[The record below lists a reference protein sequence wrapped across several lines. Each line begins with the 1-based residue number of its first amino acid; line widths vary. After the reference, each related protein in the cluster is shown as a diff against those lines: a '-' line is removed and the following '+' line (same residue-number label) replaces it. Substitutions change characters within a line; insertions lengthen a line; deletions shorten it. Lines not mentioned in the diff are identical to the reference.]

1 MENHAPPYP
10 IQSVDYALQLLLIL
24 KRDGVLRVS
33 EAAAELRVARSTAHR
48 LISMLRFRGFV
59 EQARDRTY
67 RAGSAFADLGGGAS
81 SATALLGI
89 ARPHLVRLTEKTEE
103 TSNLVILAGADVQFI
118 DSIESKK
125 ALRVGSR
132 VGVRLAARLTSG
144 GKVLLADLPFE
155 EVALL
160 HPELADD
167 EAGLSA
173 LKRMLAVTR
182 RQGFGTNV
190 QESERGVVAVG
201 MAVRGVTGSAIA
213 AVTLS
218 APTVRFSRGKVA
230 DLLPALTETVEE
242 VRSDIIG
249 LATPSRAGGP
259 ASPVADKARSLA
271 FPHYP

>member
-10 IQSVDYALQLLLIL
+10 VQSVDYALQLLLIL

-33 EAAAELRVARSTAHR
+33 DAAAELGVARSTAHR

-67 RAGSAFADLGGGAS
+67 RAGSAFADLGGPN

-89 ARPHLVRLTEKTEE
+89 SRPHLVRLTDKVGE
-103 TSNLVILAGADVQFI
+103 TSNLVIRVGSDVQFI
-118 DSIESKK
+118 DSIESRK

-144 GKVLLADLPFE
+144 GKVLLADLPVE

-167 EAGLSA
+167 PAGLSA
-173 LKRMLAVTR
+173 LKRMLSAVR
-182 RQGFGTNV
+182 RQGFGTNF

-201 MAVRGVTGSAIA
+201 MAVRGVTGTAIA
-213 AVTLS
+213 AVTIS
-218 APTVRFSRGKVA
+218 APTVRFSRGKTA
-230 DLLPALTETVEE
+230 DLLPALTEAVEDI
-242 VRSDIIG
+242 RSDIIS
-249 LATPSRAGGP
+249 LAAPNRPGG
-259 ASPVADKARSLA
+259 SVVDNARSLA

>member
-67 RAGSAFADLGGGAS
+67 RAGSAFADLGGGPN

-89 ARPHLVRLTEKTEE
+89 ARPHLIRLTDKTGE
-103 TSNLVILAGADVQFI
+103 TSNLMIRVGSDVQFI
-118 DSIESKK
+118 DSIESKQ

-160 HPELADD
+160 HPGLDGG

-173 LKRMLAVTR
+173 LKRTLAGVR

-201 MAVRGVTGSAIA
+201 MAVRGLTGAAIA
-213 AVTLS
+213 AVTIS

-230 DLLPALTETVEE
+230 GLLPALTESVEGI
-242 VRSDIIG
+242 RSDIISHSVRIG
-249 LATPSRAGGP
+249 C
-259 ASPVADKARSLA
+259 
-271 FPHYP
+271 

>member
-1 MENHAPPYP
+1 MENQAPPYP

-33 EAAAELRVARSTAHR
+33 EAAAELGVARSTAHR

-67 RAGSAFADLGGGAS
+67 RAGSAFADLGGGPNA
-81 SATALLGI
+81 ATALLGI
-89 ARPHLVRLTEKTEE
+89 ARPHLVRLTEKAGE
-103 TSNLVILAGADVQFI
+103 TSNLMIRVGADVQFI

-160 HPELADD
+160 HPGLADD
-167 EAGLSA
+167 DLGT
-173 LKRMLAVTR
+173 LKRTLAAVR

-190 QESERGVVAVG
+190 QESERGVVAAG
-201 MAVRGVTGSAIA
+201 MAVRGMDGSAIA

-218 APTVRFSRGKVA
+218 APTVRFNRGKVA
-230 DLLPALTETVEE
+230 DVLPALTDTVEGI
-242 VRSDIIG
+242 RSDII
-249 LATPSRAGGP
+249 SRA
-259 ASPVADKARSLA
+259 R
-271 FPHYP
+271 